1 MFLEQV
7 DIPVASRNSLLES
20 NQQNKINQRTHAKT
34 KTHLGHRGERCD
46 KHNIA
51 RSVSQQAIEKLFQSN

>member
-7 DIPVASRNSLLES
+7 DIPVASRNLLLWW
-20 NQQNKINQRTHAKT
+20 NQQNKPTHVKT
-34 KTHLGHRGERCD
+34 KTHLAHRGEQCD